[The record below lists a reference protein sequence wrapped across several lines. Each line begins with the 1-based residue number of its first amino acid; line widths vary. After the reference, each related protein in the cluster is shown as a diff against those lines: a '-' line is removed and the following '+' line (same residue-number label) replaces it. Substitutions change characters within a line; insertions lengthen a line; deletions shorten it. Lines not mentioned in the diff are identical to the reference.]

1 MALANLTTD
10 RTVEPC
16 TGTIDRSVDVV
27 GAVPVVDLTGPATL
41 LDVTMARHLLRRTG
55 HTTHPERIR
64 SLVGQRVVDAVAGL
78 LGAAHAPVVDL
89 PVTEP
94 GIGDEH
100 PTDLA
105 PLQAWWVE
113 RMATSD
119 NPVHERMVRLW
130 HDLFPVDVVRAPSAW
145 DLQQLHVAVRTHALG
160 RFPDLLAAVVRQP
173 AMREG
178 GRVRLPMTA
187 QDPLDIA
194 RAVAGAVW
202 STFAHREPSDA
213 LVADLARTMVR
224 AGWDLSAL
232 VGAVLTHPDFYGS
245 RTLAPR
251 CRTTIDHAVTLLR
264 ATGLPHESI
273 DTLAHLGAARSLP
286 FVHAPLDDH
295 EPRDWSRE
303 IGSLP
308 RTRLALAAGAQLVH
322 VRRIP
327 SCAVGEPDAV
337 VESYLALLGVHDDAT
352 HERMVRAVADG
363 RVNERVND
371 GLVFAMAA
379 TSPAFVLR

>member
-1 MALANLTTD
+1 MALADLVTYRTAETF
-10 RTVEPC
+10 TVERPV
-16 TGTIDRSVDVV
+16 SL
-27 GAVPVVDLTGPATL
+27 GAAPVVDLTGPATL
-41 LDVTMARHLLRRTG
+41 LDVAMAGHLLRRVG
-55 HTTHPERIR
+55 HVPNPERIR
-64 SLVGQRVVDAVAGL
+64 SLVGLRVTDAVASL
-78 LGAAHAPVVDL
+78 LGAPHAPVADL
-89 PVTEP
+89 PVAEP
-94 GIGDEH
+94 GLGDDH

-113 RMATSD
+113 RMATSE

-160 RFPDLLAAVVRQP
+160 RFPALLATVVRQP
-173 AMREG
+173 AMRNG

-202 STFAHREPSDA
+202 SAFAHRDPSDA

-224 AGWDLSAL
+224 AGWDLSVL
-232 VGAVLTHPDFYGS
+232 VAAVLTHPEFYGPRS
-245 RTLAPR
+245 LEPR

-264 ATGLPHESI
+264 ATELPHESI
-273 DTLAHLGAARSLP
+273 DTLSHLGAARSLP
-286 FVHAPLDDH
+286 FVHAPIDDH

-322 VRRIP
+322 LRRIP
-327 SCAVGEPDAV
+327 SCAIGEPDAV
-337 VESYLALLGVHDDAT
+337 AESYLALLGAQADDT
-352 HERMVRAVADG
+352 TRDRMVRAVVDG

-371 GLVFAMAA
+371 GLVFALAA
-379 TSPAFVLR
+379 TSPGFVLR